1 MKTKQLT
8 TIAAIAI
15 MAISAVGFFSTKVHA
30 QSGAAAT
37 PQVQSTEAPESAQP
51 AAADTDTAQV
61 QEQTGNQTENAGA
74 AETSSAPSET
84 SAEAPESSTDGKDA
98 TPTGTPS
105 ISADTAL
112 KAAQAFLNTS
122 ASGTP
127 VLDDENGTLVYS
139 IDLNGKDVKVD
150 AASGA
155 VLGTDEVGGSQV
167 DFGN

>member
-1 MKTKQLT
+1 MKTKKLLM
-8 TIAAIAI
+8 IAAIAV
-15 MAISAVGFFSTKVHA
+15 MAISAVSFFSTKAHA

-37 PQVQSTEAPESAQP
+37 PQVRSTEAPESAQS
-51 AAADTDTAQV
+51 ATADTDTAQV
-61 QEQTGNQTENAGA
+61 QEQSGNQTETAGA
-74 AETSSAPSET
+74 AETSSVSSET

-98 TPTGTPS
+98 APMGTPS
-105 ISADTAL
+105 ISPDTAL
-112 KAAQAFLNTS
+112 KTAQAFLNTS

-155 VLGTDEVGGSQV
+155 VLGTDEIGGSQV